1 MLPEGHRAAAEP
13 LSVAPN
19 GEATS
24 TASAAEAVDRILAS
38 TESAVA
44 SIVRRTEHEVRGM
57 AADLDSRIARD
68 AIERTARLVQL
79 RRDLTDRASTLA
91 THFEAILDQLDAVE
105 AALAVNTGGAQGA
118 RHGAEP
124 GDTRVTAIKMTLRER
139 QRISVAYEEP
149 VRPVE
154 AAHQAPPLAAP
165 VALPQ
170 RRRRWWRLWLREAA

>member
-1 MLPEGHRAAAEP
+1 MLPEGNRAVAEP
-13 LSVAPN
+13 LSVAPS

-79 RRDLTDRASTLA
+79 RRELTDRASTLA
-91 THFEAILDQLDAVE
+91 VHFEAILDQLDAVE
-105 AALAVNTGGAQGA
+105 AALAVNTGGARGV
-118 RHGAEP
+118 RHGTEP
-124 GDTRVTAIKMTLRER
+124 GDTRVAAIKMTLRER

-149 VRPVE
+149 VQPVE
-154 AAHQAPPLAAP
+154 AVPQVPPPAMP
-165 VALPQ
+165 VAMPQ
-170 RRRRWWRLWLREAA
+170 PRRRWWRLWLREAA